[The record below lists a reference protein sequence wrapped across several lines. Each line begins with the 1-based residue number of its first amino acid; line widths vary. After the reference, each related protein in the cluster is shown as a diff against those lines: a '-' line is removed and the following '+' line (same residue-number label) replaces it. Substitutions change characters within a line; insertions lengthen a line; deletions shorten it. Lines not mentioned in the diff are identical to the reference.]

1 MPLVAMDDII
11 GPARDA
17 GSGVGAFNVIGIEHA
32 EAIVAGAEAAAL
44 PVVLQISENCVAYHR
59 GLTAV
64 AAACLALARGA
75 AVPVAVHLDHASDVA
90 LVEAAAGLGLG
101 SVMFDASRLPY
112 ADNVRATADVAASCH
127 RRGVW
132 VEAELGEIGGKD
144 GVHSPRGRT
153 DPGEAAGFVAAT
165 GVDALAVA
173 VGSSHAMATRDAVL
187 DLGLISRLHAAVS
200 VPLVLHGSSGVPD
213 EDLAAAVRA
222 GMTKVNIATALNKV
236 FTGAVRRALSADPA
250 MSDPRK
256 YGAAGR
262 DAIASEVTR
271 LLRLLATGHN
281 SHNAMEEA
289 AGPREPA
296 AKTGARAGGAG
307 EPLSP
312 VE

>member
-1 MPLVAMDDII
+1 MPLAAMDDIT

-59 GLTAV
+59 GLTPIAT
-64 AAACLALARGA
+64 ACLALARGA

-101 SVMFDASRLPY
+101 SVMFDASKLPY
-112 ADNVRATADVAASCH
+112 ADNVRATMDVVRSCH

-144 GVHSPRGRT
+144 GVHAPAART
-153 DPGEAAGFVAAT
+153 RPDEAAGYVTAT

-173 VGSSHAMATRDAVL
+173 VGSSHAMLTRDAAL
-187 DLGLISRLHAAVS
+187 DLGLITRIRAAVR

-213 EDLAAAVRA
+213 QDLSGAVAA
-222 GMTKVNIATALNKV
+222 GMTKINVATQLNKA
-236 FTGAVRRALSADPA
+236 FTVAIRQSLADD
-250 MSDPRK
+250 SRLVDPRR

-262 DAIASEVTR
+262 DAIAAEVAR
-271 LLRLLATGHN
+271 LLGVIG
-281 SHNAMEEA
+281 A
-289 AGPREPA
+289 ADRAAPAGRDGPD
-296 AKTGARAGGAG
+296 GGRRR
-307 EPLSP
+307 
-312 VE
+312 